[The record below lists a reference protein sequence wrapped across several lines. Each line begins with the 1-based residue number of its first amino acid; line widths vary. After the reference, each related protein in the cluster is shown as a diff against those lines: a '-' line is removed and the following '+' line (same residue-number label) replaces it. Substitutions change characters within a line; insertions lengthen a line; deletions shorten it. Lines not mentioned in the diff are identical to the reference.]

1 MEEYPFNILD
11 IANILRLTVR
21 RELADSVYVDC
32 PFCNKFRRGK
42 LNLNLVKN
50 VWRCNRCGESGHM
63 FELYARLRGI
73 LVSDAKLELIDL
85 LAESAVQPRTVCGQN
100 VMQFGAAGRCGP
112 TSQQPP
118 KAAREEIDRTMRA
131 MLDMLTIEPHH
142 REHLHTVRG
151 LTDDQI
157 AYLGLKSTPSFKM
170 RHVIPRELQKKGYT
184 LAGVPGFF
192 VDKYGKWTV
201 NFTTWTAGIL
211 VPARN
216 LDGLI
221 CGAQIR
227 LDKPIRDAESDPDDQ
242 GTKYIWFSSSGKN
255 MGTSSGSPINL
266 IGDNCARTV
275 YITEGALKA
284 GIAHCLMKRTVL
296 SIQGA
301 NNLNGVKEAF
311 LRLRD
316 HGTQMIVEALD
327 IDKFSNAAVAK
338 GAQRIFLLARSCGLR
353 CLSLTWNPN
362 YKGIDDWQIALIRK
376 KVQKKEEEKKF
387 KEQFL
392 AGTCSIEQ
400 LQEFTQEWT
409 NIPEPKISLDL
420 YLGLSERE
428 SAALQKGS
436 AVLWALLER
445 EKKNWRFRIYQL
457 DLSTGQVVP
466 FAFKGIKALN
476 EAAYTQPPAGAYS
489 LVCDGEINA
498 FEGEGDDIIL
508 RRIADRYSDDLPA
521 GYCGRSVAPSDVLEL
536 YDEESRRYFYVEQDR
551 TFPAVRFSPAAIKRT
566 AEKKRSRQEWR

>member
-1 MEEYPFNILD
+1 
-11 IANILRLTVR
+11 
-21 RELADSVYVDC
+21 
-32 PFCNKFRRGK
+32 
-42 LNLNLVKN
+42 
-50 VWRCNRCGESGHM
+50 M

-73 LVSDAKLELIDL
+73 LVSEAKFELIDL
-85 LAESAVQPRTVCGQN
+85 LAERAVQSRDVCGQN
-100 VMQFGAAGRCGP
+100 VMQYGTAARYGP
-112 TSQQPP
+112 TAQQPP

-131 MLDMLTIEPHH
+131 MLDMLTVEPHH

-151 LTDDQI
+151 LNDDQI
-157 AYLGLKSTPSFKM
+157 DYLGLKTTPSFKM
-170 RHVIPRELQKKGYT
+170 RHVIPRKLQKRGYT
-184 LAGVPGFF
+184 VAGVPGFF

-211 VPARN
+211 VPTRD

-266 IGDNCARTV
+266 IGDSCAHTV

-316 HGTQMIVEALD
+316 QGTQMIVEALD

-353 CLSLTWNPN
+353 CMSLTWNPN
-362 YKGIDDWQIALIRK
+362 YKGIDDWQIALTRK
-376 KVQKKEEEKKF
+376 KEQKKEEEKNF

-392 AGTCSIEQ
+392 AGVCSMGQ
-400 LQEFTQEWT
+400 LQAFTQEWT
-409 NIPEPKISLDL
+409 NIPEPKMSLDH

-428 SAALQKGS
+428 SAALQKGG
-436 AVLWALLER
+436 AALWALLER
-445 EKKNWRFRIYQL
+445 EKGKRRFRVYQL
-457 DLSTGQVVP
+457 DLSAGQVVP

-498 FEGEGDDIIL
+498 FEGEGDEIIL
-508 RRIADRYSDDLPA
+508 RRIVDRYSDDLPA

-566 AEKKRSRQEWR
+566 AEKKENRQEWR